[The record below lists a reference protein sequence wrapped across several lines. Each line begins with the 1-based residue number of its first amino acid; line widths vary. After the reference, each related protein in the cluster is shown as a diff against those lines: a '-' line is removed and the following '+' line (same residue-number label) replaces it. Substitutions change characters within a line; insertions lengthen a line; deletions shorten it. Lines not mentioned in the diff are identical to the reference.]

1 MSVCVFFCLFPIRNM
16 RYCSLCSLSCK
27 VFTCLCCL
35 DKNPREVFFFMY
47 FVFVIVYKLCWWLGG
62 GVESF
67 FGADMR
73 QRTVASQ
80 VVD

>member
-1 MSVCVFFCLFPIRNM
+1 
-16 RYCSLCSLSCK
+16 
-27 VFTCLCCL
+27 
-35 DKNPREVFFFMY
+35 MY